1 VLVIDDN
8 AYSRDVLRRTLE
20 DDGHTVATAASGEEG
35 LAIARQLRPSLIL
48 LDVMMPGMD
57 GWAVLRKLKADPELR
72 TIPVTMVTVIDD
84 EVRMGFALGAAEYL
98 TKPVD
103 REHLLEVARDLT
115 RGEGHAL
122 VVEDDEAAR
131 RLVVHGLEGAGWQ
144 VTEAANGREGLERI
158 AERQPDLVLLDLMMP
173 EMHGFEFMEHLRRN
187 PATAALPVVV
197 LTAKELSTEE
207 REYLQSHT
215 QYVLH
220 KGEPAATEL
229 LPLVRRTV
237 AAARQQSADI

>member
-1 VLVIDDN
+1 
-8 AYSRDVLRRTLE
+8 
-20 DDGHTVATAASGEEG
+20 
-35 LAIARQLRPSLIL
+35 
-48 LDVMMPGMD
+48 MPGMD

-131 RLVVHGLEGAGWQ
+131 RLVVRGLEGAGWQ

-173 EMHGFEFMEHLRRN
+173 EMHGFAFMEHLRRD
-187 PATAALPVVV
+187 PATATLPVVV
-197 LTAKELSTEE
+197 LTAKELSSEE
-207 REYLQSHT
+207 LEYLQSHT
-215 QYVLH
+215 QHVLQ

-237 AAARQQSADI
+237 AAARQQSADG